1 MRDVRV
7 LLSKL
12 QSFAAYDVRVVSVS
26 PSYVKTEQRVSL
38 DPSSTVQKMVER
50 LFPWMNFDDTDFT
63 IGVGLCTNN
72 EPESMVWSR
81 ATLIRHTQA
90 QDLWPPVP
98 LSPNQDYLVVC
109 CQFSREEYNL
119 QKDRLEAVLQSMRKW
134 TPA

>member
-12 QSFAAYDVRVVSVS
+12 QGFAAYDVRLVSVS

-38 DPSSTVQKMVER
+38 DPSSTVQTLVER
-50 LFPWMNFDDTDFT
+50 LFPWINFDDNDFT

-81 ATLIRHTQA
+81 PKLIRHTQA
-90 QDLWPPVP
+90 QDLWPPTT
-98 LSPNQDYLVVC
+98 LSPNQEYLVVC
-109 CQFSREEYNL
+109 CQFSREQYNL
-119 QKDRLEAVLQSMRKW
+119 QKDRLEVVLQSMRKW
-134 TPA
+134 IPA

>member
-1 MRDVRV
+1 MRDVRI

-12 QSFAAYDVRVVSVS
+12 QTFSAYDVRLVSVS

-38 DPSSTVQKMVER
+38 DPSSTVQQMVER
-50 LFPWMNFDDTDFT
+50 LFPWINFDDADFT

-81 ATLIRHTQA
+81 ANLIRHALA
-90 QDLWPPVP
+90 QDLWPPLS
-98 LSPNQDYLVVC
+98 LSPNQEYLVIC
-109 CQFSREEYNL
+109 CQFSREQYNL
-119 QKDRLEAVLQSMRKW
+119 QKDRLETVLQAMRKW

>member
-1 MRDVRV
+1 MRDVRI

-38 DPSSTVQKMVER
+38 DPSSTIQKLVER
-50 LFPWMNFDDTDFT
+50 LFPWIDFDDTDFT

-81 ATLIRHTQA
+81 AKLIRHTQA
-90 QDLWPPVP
+90 QDLWPPVA